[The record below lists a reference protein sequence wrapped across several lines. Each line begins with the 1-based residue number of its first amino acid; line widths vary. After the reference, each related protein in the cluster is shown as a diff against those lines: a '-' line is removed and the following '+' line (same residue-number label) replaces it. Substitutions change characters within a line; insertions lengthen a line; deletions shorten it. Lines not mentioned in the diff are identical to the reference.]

1 MRPVLGI
8 SSTRTGIE
16 RQYRPAFIVGAREE
30 LLQFPLFQFA
40 IELLDILLGFTQEG
54 VVGFFFEQFKDGFGI
69 VEGTA
74 PVSILPDAG
83 LEIVEFLEG
92 GLGGGL
98 VVPKLRLG
106 GDLL

>member
-1 MRPVLGI
+1 MSIGSPRP
-8 SSTRTGIE
+8 GIE
-16 RQYRPAFIVGAREE
+16 GQYRPAFIVGAREE

-40 IELLDILLGFTQEG
+40 IELLDILLRFTQEG
-54 VVGFFFEQFKDGFGI
+54 VVGFFFEQFQNGFGI

-83 LEIVEFLEG
+83 LKIVEFLEG